1 MANPNLRA
9 LARFTD
15 SLSHIYLEHA
25 VIEREDH
32 SIAAFTPE
40 GRITLPAAN
49 LSCVI
54 LGPGT
59 RITHAAIKV
68 LADSGSVVAWTGGDG
83 LQFYACGQAKTRL
96 SRGIELQALHWA
108 DPARHLAVVRRMYE
122 ARFPDPLAPGLTLQ
136 QIRGKEGV
144 RIRDT
149 YQRLSREFGVCW
161 NGRRYERASWAEADP
176 VNKALSAANAAL
188 YAIVLA
194 GLHALGYSPSL
205 GFIHT
210 GKQLSFVY
218 DVADLVKTE
227 TSFPAAFEAA
237 SGGAEKVES
246 RARGILRDRCCHGR
260 IQDRLTRLI
269 PGLFEAL
276 PDDDVTAT
284 SESVAQIW
292 DPAGNLRGG
301 VQYARDDS

>member
-1 MANPNLRA
+1 MASANLRS
-9 LARFTD
+9 LARYSD
-15 SLSHIYLEHA
+15 SLSQVYLQHA
-25 VIEREDH
+25 VIEQEGH

-68 LADSGSVVAWTGGDG
+68 LADCGVLVAWTGAEG
-83 LQFYACGQAKTRL
+83 LSFYACGQSKTRL
-96 SRGIELQALHWA
+96 SNGIEHQARHWA
-108 DPARHLAVVRRMYE
+108 SPDLHLLVVRRMYQTRFAE
-122 ARFPDPLAPGLTLQ
+122 ALPAHLTIE

-144 RIRDT
+144 RVRDT
-149 YQRLSREFGVCW
+149 YQRLAKEYGVAW
-161 NGRRYERASWAEADP
+161 KGRNYDRGSWAEADP
-176 VNKALSAANAAL
+176 INRALSAANAAL

-194 GLHALGYSPSL
+194 GLHSLGYSPAL

-227 TSFPAAFEAA
+227 TSIPAAFEAA
-237 SGGAEKVES
+237 TKGGDKVES
-246 RARGILRDRCCHGR
+246 RARRILRDRCCHER
-260 IQDRLTRLI
+260 LQDRLTKVV
-269 PGLFEAL
+269 PNLFHAKDVDLEASVA
-276 PDDDVTAT
+276 DDVGAL
-284 SESVAQIW
+284 W
-292 DPAGNLRGG
+292 DPNGNVAGGIQHG
-301 VQYARDDS
+301 RDDS

>member
-9 LARFTD
+9 LARYSD
-15 SLSHIYLEHA
+15 SLSQVYLEHA

-59 RITHAAIKV
+59 RITHAAVKV
-68 LADSGSVVAWTGGDG
+68 LADCGSVVVWTGAEG
-83 LQFYACGQAKTRL
+83 LQFYACGQSKTRL
-96 SRGIELQALHWA
+96 SRGIELQAHHWA
-108 DPARHLAVVRRMYE
+108 DPNRRLQVVRRMYE
-122 ARFPDPLAPGLTLQ
+122 VRFPDPLPAGLTLQ

-144 RIRDT
+144 RVRET
-149 YQRLSREFGVCW
+149 YQKLARDYGVSW
-161 NGRRYERASWAEADP
+161 NGRRYERSNWEESDP
-176 VNKALSAANAAL
+176 INKALSAANAAL

-194 GLHALGYSPSL
+194 GLHSLGYSPSL

-227 TSFPAAFEAA
+227 TSLPAAFQAV
-237 SGGAEKVES
+237 SGGTAGVES
-246 RARGILRDRCCHGR
+246 QARRILREQCSLIRL
-260 IQDRLTRLI
+260 QDLLTKLI
-269 PGLFEAL
+269 PSLFQAKPENPESA
-276 PDDDVTAT
+276 TADG
-284 SESVAQIW
+284 VAELW
-292 DPAGNLRGG
+292 DPDGNLRGG
-301 VQYARDDS
+301 IQHAGDDS